1 VEATGL
7 FVAVDREARR
17 AIGTRPSLGGAQRLC
32 REAMRGDDVQP
43 AGETDMA
50 KKKAATK
57 KPARDTKRAQRETKP
72 AKRET
77 PAKKAPAAKSAGKL
91 SALDAAAKVLAE
103 AGAALTTKDMVERMS
118 AAGYWSSPGGKT
130 SHATLYSA
138 ILREIQ
144 TKGGESRFAKTERG
158 KFTLA

>member
-1 VEATGL
+1 
-7 FVAVDREARR
+7 
-17 AIGTRPSLGGAQRLC
+17 
-32 REAMRGDDVQP
+32 
-43 AGETDMA
+43 MA

-77 PAKKAPAAKSAGKL
+77 PAKKAPAAKNAGKL

-130 SHATLYSA
+130 PHATLYSA